1 MNYEFVDYDNF
12 QRSSLRSNDDDALR
26 SMSAGEESN
35 FDEGDDSDISKVDDL
50 EVKMDLTDDLLHMVC
65 FMWEENMRL
74 ELHEI

>member
-1 MNYEFVDYDNF
+1 MDYDNF
-12 QRSSLRSNDDDALR
+12 QGSSLLRSNDDDALR

-65 FMWEENMRL
+65 FGK
-74 ELHEI
+74 